1 MQKDLLNSKS
11 LGKKALEGFGVP
23 SIKKEKDWERY

>member
-1 MQKDLLNSKS
+1 MLKDSKS

-23 SIKKEKDWERY
+23 IGSKKEDLYDE